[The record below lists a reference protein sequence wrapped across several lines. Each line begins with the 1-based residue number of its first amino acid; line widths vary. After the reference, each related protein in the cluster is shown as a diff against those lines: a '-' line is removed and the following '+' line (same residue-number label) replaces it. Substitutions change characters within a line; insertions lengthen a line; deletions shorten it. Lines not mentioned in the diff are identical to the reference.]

1 MIELRRMPSGLGMRW
16 LNALGGTGISMK
28 LLTKAGAIFDSII
41 AFLARWAS
49 TLFIATM
56 LIVCIEVFMRYFLN
70 RPQTW
75 VVETTEFGLLFIA
88 FLGAAYLLKQEWH
101 VKIDMVLA
109 RLSRRGQA
117 LLNTITSI
125 LGVAICLT
133 FVVYGTQATMMCFEI
148 GRRTRGAMLTLQ
160 WPLIMI
166 MPIGFFLLSIQF
178 LRRARSYFRDWR
190 ILLNEEQRR

>member
-1 MIELRRMPSGLGMRW
+1 MPSGLGMCW
-16 LNALGGTGISMK
+16 FNALGRTGISMK
-28 LLTKAGAIFDSII
+28 MLTKAGAIFDSII
-41 AFLARWAS
+41 VFLARWAS
-49 TLFIATM
+49 MLFICTM

-101 VKIDMVLA
+101 VKIDMVLG
-109 RLSRRGQA
+109 RLSPRGQA

-125 LGVAICLT
+125 LGIAICLI

-178 LRRARSYFRDWR
+178 LRRARSCFRDRR